1 MRNNI
6 EGSTV
11 MQHAQFRL
19 PTRLRPRRRRMA
31 MLISRAHLLTLL
43 LMGMLCLVASARAD
57 DFYKGKLFTIVFG
70 FSPVPPV

>member
-1 MRNNI
+1 
-6 EGSTV
+6 
-11 MQHAQFRL
+11 
-19 PTRLRPRRRRMA
+19 